1 MAGHRIAYRIA
12 YLVAYLGAYLVA
24 GTALAAVQILRRPAV
39 LDRVWAE
46 DGAIFGADAFTHHVW
61 QSVGRGY
68 SGYLVALPRL
78 LAAPVVS
85 LVPPSSWGR
94 WFAWSS
100 VAVAAFAALA
110 VFRASWP
117 LVRSPWLRVALAI
130 TLALGP
136 KMRGEWPAVA
146 NVAWPLLMAL
156 LWMIVSTRTDAV
168 TVVTRITVVLAALV
182 SSAVGLLFA
191 PCVAVVVWVR
201 RGAPGDVR
209 RADRLVAGAFALGAV
224 AQLAGMATAPAGPPR
239 EASTVPEI
247 VRLVAVRVF
256 GTVVVGDRFLDDL
269 WFDVGDVLG
278 AVAVVVVL
286 GGALLLARRCPRE
299 ARVHAALALGTALV
313 TVVLSLRIRGTARI
327 AITDGRFVFDAD
339 RYFLIPCFLV
349 ISALIILF
357 DAASLPRAVAP
368 AVLAHLGLVVV
379 ATGLTLPPP
388 GERGPSWGP
397 ELRGAVETCRSDP
410 SPDRLV
416 SVPVAPAPPF
426 QMTVPCSRIEGA

>member
-1 MAGHRIAYRIA
+1 MSPGGRRILSPVGS
-12 YLVAYLGAYLVA
+12 LVAYLIAGAALGVA
-24 GTALAAVQILRRPAV
+24 QILRRPAV

-46 DGAIFGADAFTHHVW
+46 DGAIFAADAFTHHVW

-68 SGYLVALPRL
+68 SGYLVAVPRL

-100 VAVAAFAALA
+100 VAVGAFAALA

-117 LVRSPWLRVALAI
+117 LVRSPWLRLALAVA
-130 TLALGP
+130 LALGP

-168 TVVTRITVVLAALV
+168 TVVIRITVVSAALA

-191 PCVAVVVWVR
+191 PCVAVVAWVR
-201 RGAPGDVR
+201 RGAPGGVR

-224 AQLAGMATAPAGPPR
+224 VQLAGMAAAPAGPPR

-247 VRLVAVRVF
+247 VRLVAIRVF

-269 WFDVGDVLG
+269 WFDVGDLLG

-286 GGALLLARRCPRE
+286 GGAVLLARRCPRE
-299 ARVHAALALGTALV
+299 ARVHAALALGSALV
-313 TVVLSLRIRGTARI
+313 TVVLSLHIRGTARI
-327 AITDGRFVFDAD
+327 AITGSRFVFDSD

-368 AVLAHLGLVVV
+368 AVLAHIGVVVV

-388 GERGPSWGP
+388 GEKGPSWGP
-397 ELRGAVETCRSDP
+397 ELRRAVEICRTDP

-426 QMTVPCSRIEGA
+426 QLTVPCARIEGA